1 MPFGS
6 TTNVVRFQYIA
17 PLYSVWPTSRAVSR
31 FAFVSASRSIEKPN
45 LLQKDLC
52 EPTSSWLTPTTA
64 TPRPSKAGRV
74 RVKDCPWIVQPGVRK
89 SRANRVRELVLP
101 VLRQNRR
108 QLQVYA
114 SRLHPGLS

>member
-6 TTNVVRFQYIA
+6 TTNVVRFQYIV
-17 PLYSVWPTSRAVSR
+17 PLYSVWPTSRAVNR

-64 TPRPSKAGRV
+64 TPRPSKVGRV
-74 RVKDCPWIVQPGVRK
+74 RVKDCPWIVQPGVSSLGYAYRTSHLPAK
-89 SRANRVRELVLP
+89 SRRERVLP
-101 VLRQNRR
+101 
-108 QLQVYA
+108 
-114 SRLHPGLS
+114 S